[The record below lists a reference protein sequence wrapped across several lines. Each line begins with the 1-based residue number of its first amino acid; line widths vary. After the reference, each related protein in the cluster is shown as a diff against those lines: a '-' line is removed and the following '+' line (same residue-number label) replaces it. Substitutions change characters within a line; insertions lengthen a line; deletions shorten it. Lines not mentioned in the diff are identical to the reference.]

1 MTWLVYRIADRTGI
15 EHHALLDGHATVISH
30 HASYPEAA
38 AALVKYREREERE
51 ALRAAGQLEMW
62 GGE

>member
-15 EHHALLDGHATVISH
+15 EHHALLDATATVVSR

-38 AALVKYREREERE
+38 AALVKYREAMEE
-51 ALRAAGQLEMW
+51 AG
-62 GGE
+62 